1 MITETRQI
9 MADRVKRAMV
19 DVGQRVGRLQTPMTQ
34 LMGALRSNDMLP
46 ERLVALELFGMHGL
60 WHTRDYVRHCASLEL
75 YEINPTY
82 AAYAARTLPNTE
94 VVVSD
99 SIAAVK
105 ADTLRKLKYNF
116 IVADNPI
123 RAPFGDGYAE
133 HFDLFPEVLD
143 KVDSGVLIVNFI
155 GPRADFADEQARR
168 RRAFYGTV
176 RPSVE
181 EAVDVYRARARD
193 AGLEIPRY
201 TYTFRHMDI
210 GYLAFRC
217 ERA

>member
-1 MITETRQI
+1 MITEARQI
-9 MADRVKRAMV
+9 VADRVKRAV
-19 DVGQRVGRLQTPMTQ
+19 VEVAQRVGRLQTPMTQ
-34 LMGALRSNDMLP
+34 LMGALRADDMLP
-46 ERLVALELFGMHGL
+46 ERLIALELFGMHGL

-75 YEINPTY
+75 YEINPIY

-94 VVVSD
+94 VVVGD

-105 ADTLRKLKYNF
+105 AGTLKKLKYNF
-116 IVADNPI
+116 IVADNPF

-143 KVDSGVLIVNFI
+143 KLDSGVLIVNFI
-155 GPRADFADEQARR
+155 GRRGDFAEEHVRR

-181 EAVDVYRARARD
+181 EAVGVYRARARD

-201 TYTFRHMDI
+201 NYTFRDIDI

-217 ERA
+217 QRT